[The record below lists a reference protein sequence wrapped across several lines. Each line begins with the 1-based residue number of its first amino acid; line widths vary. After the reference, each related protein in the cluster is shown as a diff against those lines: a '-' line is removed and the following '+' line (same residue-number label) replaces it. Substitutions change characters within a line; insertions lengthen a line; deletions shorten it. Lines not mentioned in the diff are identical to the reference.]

1 MYVICMS
8 KFGWLDPVSPRAR
21 GECLSEVERPF
32 RGRER
37 YVVSG
42 KVPKIGREHKRP
54 LVVPGKDH
62 RTGVGKVHAGGPP
75 LHFVEY
81 RRDKSRGY
89 GHDIHARHEP
99 PERVDRGGVILKS
112 VLRLRDGRFKSDETR
127 GDRAESADGPSVI
140 NITPVDRRF
149 KRSGVDDY
157 RPSH

>member
-1 MYVICMS
+1 MVTQ
-8 KFGWLDPVSPRAR
+8 
-21 GECLSEVERPF
+21 SEVERPF

-62 RTGVGKVHAGGPP
+62 RTGISKVHAWGPTLDLIEHGGN
-75 LHFVEY
+75 E
-81 RRDKSRGY
+81 RRSDR
-89 GHDIHARHEP
+89 HDIHPRHESP
-99 PERVDRGGVILKS
+99 QCVDAGGVILKS

-127 GDRAESADGPSVI
+127 GHRAESADGPRVI
-140 NITPVDRRF
+140 DITPVDRRF